1 MNEKIGDI
9 SVEGVGKVTGGR
21 YRDVSISG
29 AGSVKGDIQ
38 CEKMS
43 LSGAASIKGNVQ
55 CKKLEIEGATK
66 VEGDLYGENISIEGV
81 VRAKGTLK
89 GNKISI
95 SGMVKK
101 VQNCECDEFIASGG
115 FSIKEYINADK
126 VNIEIQ
132 GKCRVDEVVGEDIS
146 VSFKEKTGVEA
157 FINSLFAERATLS
170 VESIEGDNIHLEH
183 TIAKVVRGK
192 NITIGEKCHIQ
203 VIEYSGELNVSDK
216 SKVSEIIKL

>member
-9 SVEGVGKVTGGR
+9 SIAGAGKVTGGR
-21 YRDVSISG
+21 YRNVTISG
-29 AGSVKGDIQ
+29 AGSINGDIE

-43 LSGAASIKGNVQ
+43 VSGAARIKGNVK
-55 CKKLEIEGATK
+55 CENLEISGATG
-66 VEGDLYGENISIEGV
+66 VDGNLLCENISIAGAV
-81 VRAKGTLK
+81 SVKGTLK

-95 SGMVKK
+95 SGMVRK
-101 VQNCECDEFIASGG
+101 VQNCECDEFRASGG

-132 GKCRVDEVVGEDIS
+132 GKCRADEVVGEEIR
-146 VSFKEKTGVEA
+146 VSFSEKTGFEG
-157 FINSLFAERATLS
+157 FLNSLFSERATLS
-170 VESIEGDNIHLEH
+170 VDSIEGDNIYLES

-192 NITIGEKCHIQ
+192 NITIGERCHIQ
-203 VIEYSGELNVSDK
+203 VIEYSGELNVNEN